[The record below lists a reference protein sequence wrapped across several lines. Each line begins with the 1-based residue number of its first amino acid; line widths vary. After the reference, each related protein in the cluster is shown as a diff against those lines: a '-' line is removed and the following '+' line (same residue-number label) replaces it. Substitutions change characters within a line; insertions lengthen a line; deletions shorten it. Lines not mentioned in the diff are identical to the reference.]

1 MLELPERSRKPRK
14 SGLTAMI
21 DFGPDAFGWTGPQGV
36 ADLLKCAAEYIDFAK
51 IYALNAL
58 LLPSEVV
65 AGIVRQYR
73 DAHILPYSGGILFE
87 YALRRNELDSLAP
100 FLRRLGFPAL
110 EISENYIELS
120 EDDRGRAIERFQREG
135 FTVIYEFGR
144 KNPERTM
151 DVGELRSV
159 VKWAAD
165 RGVDHVIVE
174 QSEIDALDKAAPGAL
189 SRARGESWFQA
200 VLIEADPYRFPQQHA
215 RMLGDY
221 GHEVSLANIA
231 AGQVLRLEGLRR
243 GIGRA
248 VDYALLRA

>member
-21 DFGPDAFGWTGPQGV
+21 DFGPDSFGWTGPQGV
-36 ADLLKCAAEYIDFAK
+36 ADLLTCAAEYIDFAK
-51 IYALNAL
+51 IYALNSL

-87 YALRRNELDSLAP
+87 YASRRNELDGLAP
-100 FLRRLGFPAL
+100 FLRRLGLPAL
-110 EISENYIELS
+110 EISENYIELT
-120 EDDRGRAIERFQREG
+120 EDERGREIERFQREG

-144 KNPERTM
+144 KNPTRPM
-151 DVGELRSV
+151 DVSELRSIV
-159 VKWAAD
+159 EWAAD
-165 RGVDHVIVE
+165 RGVEHVIVE
-174 QSEIDALDKAAPGAL
+174 QSEIDALDKAAPGTL
-189 SRARGESWFQA
+189 SRARSEPWFPSM
-200 VLIEADPYRFPQQHA
+200 LIEADPYRFPQQHA

-221 GHEVSLANIA
+221 GNEVNLANIA
-231 AGQVLRLEGLRR
+231 PGQVLRLEGLRR

-248 VDYALLRA
+248 VDYALVR